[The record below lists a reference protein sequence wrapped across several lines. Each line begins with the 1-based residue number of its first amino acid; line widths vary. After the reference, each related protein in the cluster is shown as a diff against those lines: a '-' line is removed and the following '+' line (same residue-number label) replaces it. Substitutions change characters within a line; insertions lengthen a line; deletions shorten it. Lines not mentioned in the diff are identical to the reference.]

1 MRRISLILALGVL
14 LGITAFG
21 SPNAKAASA
30 ISSPALALGQQI
42 DGLRQS
48 NIVNADVGFRLYI
61 GPRHRRYRR
70 HRRYHRRYRRYRRPG
85 VHLYVRPRYRHYRR
99 YRSRRARG
107 CGYWRRQCGR
117 NWGYGNSNYRGCLR
131 YHGCR

>member
-14 LGITAFG
+14 LGITALG

-30 ISSPALALGQQI
+30 ISSPALTLGQQI

-48 NIVNADVGFRLYI
+48 NIVNADVGVRIYI
-61 GPRHRRYRR
+61 G
-70 HRRYHRRYRRYRRPG
+70 
-85 VHLYVRPRYRHYRR
+85 PRYRHYRR
-99 YRSRRARG
+99 YRYRRYHRPRVYHRYYLG
-107 CGYWRRQCGR
+107 HRYGYGRRYGRCGYWSRRCAA
-117 NWGYGNSNYRGCLR
+117 NWGYGGSNYRGCLK